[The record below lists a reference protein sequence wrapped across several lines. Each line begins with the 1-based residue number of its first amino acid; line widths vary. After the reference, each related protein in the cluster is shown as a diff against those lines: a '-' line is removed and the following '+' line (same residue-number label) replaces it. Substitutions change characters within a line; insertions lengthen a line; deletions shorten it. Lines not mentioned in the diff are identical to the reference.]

1 MISTEHKFKYSNRAT
16 DIVTNILEPPIS
28 RLVALRILP
37 KTVVNVVSC
46 VDINRKVVSYK
57 CGNLESSDSNFG
69 DICLRVEVLGCGAK
83 SISTVSDNPCKLKF
97 LVVALELFTGNIKT
111 IEL

>member
-1 MISTEHKFKYSNRAT
+1 MLSTENKFKYSNRAT

-46 VDINRKVVSYK
+46 VVNGKRVSYK
-57 CGNLESSDSNFG
+57 CGNVESSDSNFG